1 MLGLKRF
8 CFKITFTLYL
18 KRNGVIVMKPIVLPT
33 LNWFNF
39 GNAFTGS
46 IGTEKGKGCL
56 TTTTFNYK
64 VKKINNNTLL
74 AICWFILPWNAK
86 TNMDE
91 ATIGFFNADDF
102 GIEVAEN
109 WIIQKCFMDYQP
121 LDGLPAKYTEL
132 ISN

>member
-56 TTTTFNYK
+56 NTTTFNYK
-64 VKKINNNTLL
+64 VKKINKNTLL

>member
-1 MLGLKRF
+1 
-8 CFKITFTLYL
+8 
-18 KRNGVIVMKPIVLPT
+18 MKPIVLST

-56 TTTTFNYK
+56 NTTTFNYK
-64 VKKINNNTLL
+64 VKKINKNTLFS
-74 AICWFILPWNAK
+74 ICWFILPWNAK

>member
-56 TTTTFNYK
+56 NTTTFNYK

>member
-56 TTTTFNYK
+56 NTTTFNYK

-74 AICWFILPWNAK
+74 AICWFIL
-86 TNMDE
+86 
-91 ATIGFFNADDF
+91 GSF
-102 GIEVAEN
+102 
-109 WIIQKCFMDYQP
+109 
-121 LDGLPAKYTEL
+121 
-132 ISN
+132 S

>member
-18 KRNGVIVMKPIVLPT
+18 KRNGVIVMKPIVLST

-56 TTTTFNYK
+56 NTTTFNYK
-64 VKKINNNTLL
+64 VKKINKNTLFS
-74 AICWFILPWNAK
+74 ICWFILPWNAK